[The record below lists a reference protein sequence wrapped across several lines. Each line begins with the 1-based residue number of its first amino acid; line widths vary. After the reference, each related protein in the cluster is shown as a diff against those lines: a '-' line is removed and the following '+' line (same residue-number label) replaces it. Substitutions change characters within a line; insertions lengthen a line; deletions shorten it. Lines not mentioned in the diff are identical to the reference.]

1 MALPNEH
8 DWMHYHSTY
17 RGYHKHYNTDFTD
30 AQITTFTSLNDE
42 HIYVASDTG
51 NWYKSVNGLAVLITS
66 GGGEANTSS
75 NVGSGEGLALAKV
88 GFDLP
93 FKSLTAGANIT
104 LTPNATEI
112 EISAIAGA
120 GVTASDGIVVTAANV
135 TLGSAI
141 SGSGTHDFTADRFQY
156 LDTFNYQIDSSTGN
170 VITLDGSTNRIGI
183 GIAAPLSKLH
193 VYGIDGSTTLE
204 STGSTVALNL
214 TTSVG
219 TGGIARVSNSIWFNT
234 PDANF
239 LFYELG
245 QSGQIQVYDQPN
257 NASGYL
263 RRDALD
269 LEDTGGTSSAFIN
282 ADGDSYLLG
291 GSLGIGVNPPLE
303 TLHVGTGNIR
313 ISSLTASEIVA
324 TDASS
329 NLQTLDVATY
339 PSLVELSYV
348 KGVTSGIQAQI
359 DAITTGFVDGSG
371 TPNEITYWVDADT
384 VGSLTT
390 ATYPSLTELT
400 YLKGVTSAIQTQ
412 VDGKANTTLSNLA
425 SVAINTSLISDTDST
440 DNLGSTTIAWAN
452 LYVDNIRSI
461 TGNNLTL
468 YPATNSTVISGT
480 ANKLFFNSLQ
490 MLYAPEGNFLGTIY
504 IGSDGG
510 GSLSYTAGNDG
521 KYNTYV
527 GRLSGNTN
535 STGNQN
541 TGVGNNALGSITTG
555 TLNVGIGSSA
565 AYSTT
570 ISTNNTAVGAS
581 ALYTHTNSGGSNTAI
596 GASAAYNNNAASITA
611 IGARAMYSNTSGS
624 QNIAIGF
631 DALYSNQTG
640 TGNLAIGNESL
651 RLNTVTG
658 NLAIGYRAGYT
669 NSTGVNNLAIG
680 YEALYLNNT
689 TSYNV
694 AMGYRALRANV
705 ANYNTAIGASAMYS
719 NQSGTS
725 NVAIGNTALYTNV
738 SGANN
743 VAIGYQALNLNTAS
757 SNVAIG
763 TQSMQSNASGT
774 NNVAIGYLSM
784 AASLTGDQNIAIGQ
798 QALRLGT
805 DADDNV
811 ALGYFALANTTGDR
825 NVALGSF
832 AGQTNTSGTD
842 NIFIGYA
849 AGATSST
856 SSNIVAIGRSALTV
870 NTAQNNVAI
879 GTDALSVLTTGATN
893 TALGN
898 NAGRYITGVSSNQT
912 SNTSVYLGADTR
924 ASANGN
930 SNEIVIGYNTDGLG
944 SNTVTLGNSSIV
956 GTYLKGKVAVA
967 FTTTPTAKVH
977 IAAGSA
983 TAATAPLKFTSG
995 TLMGTAE
1002 AGAIEFLTDD
1012 FYGTITTGAARKKF
1026 VLDDGVALT
1035 SGRVPFATTNGR
1047 LTDDADLTFATDT
1060 LTATKVKV
1068 GSAGGYITNDG
1079 STGLSDT
1086 YTFGGGTSGEVAT
1099 LTFKDGILTGATLV
1113 P

>member
-93 FKSLTAGANIT
+93 FKSLTAGSNIT

-135 TLGSAI
+135 TLGSTI
-141 SGSGTHDFTADRFQY
+141 GGSGTHDFTADRFQY

-183 GIAAPLSKLH
+183 GITAPLSKLH

-359 DAITTGFVDGSG
+359 NAKFTLPALTSGSVLFSDGIT
-371 TPNEITYWVDADT
+371 ITQDNTNLFWNDST
-384 VGSLTT
+384 NKLGIGT
-390 ATYPSLTELT
+390 ATPDRKLDILDTSVPQLRLT
-400 YLKGVTSAIQTQ
+400 YTDNSIYTDLETNSSGQLLLKPTGGVVRFGLGASNAPALFPIQNTPTAYSST
-412 VDGKANTTLSNLA
+412 GKGLGFFGYTTNDSSVTYTLAVRGETLSKTSGAHRVLSVGVGFTAA
-425 SVAINTSLISDTDST
+425 SGNATLYNIAMEPTYNQTAAAT
-440 DNLGSTTIAWAN
+440 GSIYGI
-452 LYVDNIRSI
+452 LYSPNVTSI
-461 TGNNLTL
+461 TGLH
-468 YPATNSTVISGT
+468 YSAY
-480 ANKLFFNSLQ
+480 FNT
-490 MLYAPEGNFLGTIY
+490 GDFVVN
-504 IGSDGG
+504 
-510 GSLSYTAGNDG
+510 
-521 KYNTYV
+521 
-527 GRLSGNTN
+527 SGNT
-535 STGNQN
+535 G
-541 TGVGNNALGSITTG
+541 LG
-555 TLNVGIGSSA
+555 
-565 AYSTT
+565 
-570 ISTNNTAVGAS
+570 
-581 ALYTHTNSGGSNTAI
+581 
-596 GASAAYNNNAASITA
+596 
-611 IGARAMYSNTSGS
+611 
-624 QNIAIGF
+624 
-631 DALYSNQTG
+631 
-640 TGNLAIGNESL
+640 
-651 RLNTVTG
+651 
-658 NLAIGYRAGYT
+658 
-669 NSTGVNNLAIG
+669 
-680 YEALYLNNT
+680 NT
-689 TSYNV
+689 TP
-694 AMGYRALRANV
+694 
-705 ANYNTAIGASAMYS
+705 SAKLDIT
-719 NQSGTS
+719 G
-725 NVAIGNTALYTNV
+725 LP
-738 SGANN
+738 
-743 VAIGYQALNLNTAS
+743 
-757 SNVAIG
+757 
-763 TQSMQSNASGT
+763 
-774 NNVAIGYLSM
+774 
-784 AASLTGDQNIAIGQ
+784 LTGSTANSAI
-798 QALRLGT
+798 
-805 DADDNV
+805 NV
-811 ALGYFALANTTGDR
+811 
-825 NVALGSF
+825 V
-832 AGQTNTSGTD
+832 QTWNTSGTPTAIFL
-842 NIFIGYA
+842 NITDTA
-849 AGATSST
+849 SNASSLLLDLQVAST
-856 SSNIVAIGRSALTV
+856 SAFKVTKTGSVSIG
-870 NTAQNNVAI
+870 N
-879 GTDALSVLTTGATN
+879 
-893 TALGN
+893 
-898 NAGRYITGVSSNQT
+898 
-912 SNTSVYLGADTR
+912 
-924 ASANGN
+924 
-930 SNEIVIGYNTDGLG
+930 
-944 SNTVTLGNSSIV
+944 
-956 GTYLKGKVAVA
+956 
-967 FTTTPTAKVH
+967 TTPSARLH
-977 IAAGSA
+977 LPAGST

-995 TLMGTAE
+995 SLMTVAE
-1002 AGAIEFLTDD
+1002 AGAVEFLTDD

-1026 VLDDGVALT
+1026 VLDDGTNLT
-1035 SGRVPFATTNGR
+1035 SGRIPFATTNGR

-1060 LTATKVKV
+1060 LTATKIVGTTSVKI
-1068 GSAGGYITNDG
+1068 GTAAGFITSDG
-1079 STGLSDT
+1079 STGLTGT
-1086 YTFGGGTSGEVAT
+1086 YTFGGGASGEVAT